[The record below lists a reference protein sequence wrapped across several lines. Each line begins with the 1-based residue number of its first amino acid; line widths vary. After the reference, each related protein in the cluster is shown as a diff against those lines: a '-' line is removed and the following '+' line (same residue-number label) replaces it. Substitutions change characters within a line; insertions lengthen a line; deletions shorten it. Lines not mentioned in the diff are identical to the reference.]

1 MMSLFIIAGAAIF
14 VLGLVGVLAQQGF
27 VHKLISLNI
36 FTSGIFLIFISTSV
50 HDGKADPLA
59 TALVLT
65 GLVVTLGSTAFALM
79 LIRAHYKKQT
89 QEEQIQEEV
98 QDDQ

>member
-1 MMSLFIIAGAAIF
+1 MMGIFIIAGAAIF
-14 VLGLVGVLAQQGF
+14 VLGLVGVIAQQGF
-27 VHKLISLNI
+27 VHKLVSLNI
-36 FTSGIFLIFISTSV
+36 FTSGVFLIFISTSL

-79 LIRAHYKKQT
+79 LIRAHYHTKQR
-89 QEEQIQEEV
+89 QEEV

>member
-1 MMSLFIIAGAAIF
+1 MMTLFIIAGVAIF

-27 VHKLISLNI
+27 VHKLVSLNI

-79 LIRAHYKKQT
+79 LIRAYYKKQT
-89 QEEQIQEEV
+89 QKET